1 MGSFPVAKILLLS
14 CMLPRRSYD
23 GRMIRNILI
32 CLLYQGIVLFG
43 LTRGTLLA
51 AEEAGMAAVA
61 VEEKERLREL
71 DAYWKVVSRAVNEGD
86 FEAYR
91 ATCHPEGVLV
101 SGNKRMSQPLT
112 AALARW
118 KQEFVD
124 TKEGK
129 MRASVAF
136 RFSRRLGDATTAH
149 ETGIFRYESQRTGAA
164 AVVEYVRF
172 EALLVKRG
180 NGWQILMEN
189 QQESASEEA
198 WRALE

>member
-1 MGSFPVAKILLLS
+1 
-14 CMLPRRSYD
+14 
-23 GRMIRNILI
+23 
-32 CLLYQGIVLFG
+32 LFG
-43 LTRGTLLA
+43 LTRGNLLA
-51 AEEAGMAAVA
+51 AEEVKIAAAA
-61 VEEKERLREL
+61 VEEKDRLREL
-71 DAYWKVVSRAVNEGD
+71 DVYWKTVSRAVNEGN
-86 FEAYR
+86 FEVYQ

-101 SGNKRMSQPLT
+101 SGNKRMSQPLS

-149 ETGIFRYESQRTGAA
+149 ETGIFRYESQRTGAP

-172 EALLVKRG
+172 EALLVRRQDA
-180 NGWQILMEN
+180 WQILMEN
-189 QQESASEEA
+189 QQESVSEEA

>member
-1 MGSFPVAKILLLS
+1 
-14 CMLPRRSYD
+14 
-23 GRMIRNILI
+23 MIRNILT
-32 CLLYQGIVLFG
+32 CLLCQGVILFG
-43 LTRGTLLA
+43 LTRGNLLA
-51 AEEAGMAAVA
+51 AEEVKIAAAA
-61 VEEKERLREL
+61 VEEKDRLREL
-71 DAYWKVVSRAVNEGD
+71 DVYWKTVSRAVNEGN
-86 FEAYR
+86 FEVYQ

-101 SGNKRMSQPLT
+101 SGNKRMSQPLS

-149 ETGIFRYESQRTGAA
+149 ETGIFRYESQRTGAP

-172 EALLVKRG
+172 EALLVRRQDA
-180 NGWQILMEN
+180 WQILMEN
-189 QQESASEEA
+189 QQESVSEEA